1 MKELR
6 AYRFEIVLGTLI
18 FLVLGPLMAT
28 ILGVDIRFLNLFG
41 LSLLSLASLIM
52 AIRKVPRLFTG
63 ILGFLTLLLVWSEF
77 LYSNEPTISKLRM
90 WSMLG
95 LYSSLAYLLV
105 RNFLDTPEVSPRMI
119 SGAVSGFILIGF
131 LGGVLFEL
139 LNSFQEGAF
148 LIKSNSGGYDLY
160 YYSFISMMTVGYG
173 DIIPLSGAAKSLTVI
188 LSLSGQLYM
197 TIGIASFVGK
207 YLNSFSKTT

>member
-1 MKELR
+1 
-6 AYRFEIVLGTLI
+6 
-18 FLVLGPLMAT
+18 
-28 ILGVDIRFLNLFG
+28 
-41 LSLLSLASLIM
+41 
-52 AIRKVPRLFTG
+52 
-63 ILGFLTLLLVWSEF
+63 
-77 LYSNEPTISKLRM
+77 
-90 WSMLG
+90 MLG